1 VTQAPADVIPEG
13 FKPLFRSSPLL
24 ELIGPLYSK
33 GTGVNLVLGMRAEQ
47 KHCNSRG
54 IIHGGILSSL
64 ADTTMGYA
72 VAFATDAP
80 KGLVTA
86 NLTVDFA
93 GAANPGDWM
102 QASVDIQKQGSRLAF
117 ANCFVTV
124 GDQRIVRASGVF
136 LVTDPPQTT

>member
-1 VTQAPADVIPEG
+1 MTQAPADVIPEG